1 MNIMKNRPVILK
13 YRFEVKNG
21 FMACYIDLV
30 IWLIDPYKPNEN
42 MEKMVCNIEIL
53 FWIQK
58 RFYGSKYWFD
68 YMVIWSL
75 QTEWKYE
82 KIGCN
87 IEISFWIQKTV
98 LWHFYFAYSYCIGYA
113 FVHINCL
120 LFLRWICLHTP
131 QDEIA
136 LGFICCSYKLNSP
149 GGAKTILKYCFEVK
163 NGFMACNIDLVIWLI
178 DYYKMNQKME
188 KTGRNTEISFWS

>member
-1 MNIMKNRPVILK
+1 
-13 YRFEVKNG
+13 
-21 FMACYIDLV
+21 MACNIDLV

-75 QTEWKYE
+75 QTECKYG

-87 IEISFWIQKTV
+87 IEISFWIQKRFYGYFTLHIATV
-98 LWHFYFAYSYCIGYA
+98 
-113 FVHINCL
+113 
-120 LFLRWICLHTP
+120 
-131 QDEIA
+131 
-136 LGFICCSYKLNSP
+136 
-149 GGAKTILKYCFEVK
+149 
-163 NGFMACNIDLVIWLI
+163 
-178 DYYKMNQKME
+178 
-188 KTGRNTEISFWS
+188 